1 VSGRAEAH
9 PFRVAVLVLFIGV
22 ALSFIGVL
30 ATGIVRSLTEEM
42 ALAPPVA
49 GGRESF
55 TECAADL
62 KALRSELEDRLA
74 IVQRTGHEAEELWDD
89 WSAGWRRKLSIL
101 ELRCRT
107 AAAPDSAAG
116 RSLAAAAR
124 DLTAL
129 AGLYSTHVV
138 QYAREIG
145 GAVEQADRDF
155 GALTEAARSGPPPSN
170 GPPHR

>member
-9 PFRVAVLVLFIGV
+9 PFRVAVLVLFIGA

-30 ATGIVRSLTEEM
+30 AVGIVRSLTEEM
-42 ALAPPVA
+42 ALAPPIA

-55 TECAADL
+55 SECATDL
-62 KALRSELEDRLA
+62 KALRSELEERLST
-74 IVQRTGHEAEELWDD
+74 VHRTGHEAEELWDA
-89 WSAGWRRKLSIL
+89 WSAGWRRQLSVL
-101 ELRCRT
+101 EIRCRT
-107 AAAPDSAAG
+107 AAAPDSPRG
-116 RSLAAAAR
+116 RAIAAAAR
-124 DLTAL
+124 DLTTL

-155 GALTEAARSGPPPSN
+155 GALTEAARSGPPPSSD
-170 GPPHR
+170 PPHR

>member
-1 VSGRAEAH
+1 VSGRAETH
-9 PFRVAVLVLFIGV
+9 PFRVAVFALFVGAALV
-22 ALSFIGVL
+22 FIGVL
-30 ATGIVRSLTEEM
+30 GVGIVRSLTEEM

-55 TECAADL
+55 AECAADL
-62 KALRSELEDRLA
+62 KALRSELEERLS
-74 IVQRTGHEAEELWDD
+74 IVQRTGHEAEEFWDT
-89 WSAGWRRKLSIL
+89 WSAGWRRQLSIL

-107 AAAPDSAAG
+107 AAAPDSPRG
-116 RSLAAAAR
+116 RAIAAAAR
-124 DLTAL
+124 DLTTL

-155 GALTEAARSGPPPSN
+155 GALTEAARSGPSSRTD
-170 GPPHR
+170 PPHQ